1 MHSTATYV
9 TAAVVAALFLFQGR
23 PCTPMSHRSL
33 LFWDGLAIEPIIQ
46 CFWMLLLQPRTHLG
60 ISLLL
65 GVLKEKCS
73 LRKFKIGVVVSKPKV
88 LVYQDV
94 LICSCCCPN
103 SKWPTKLMC
112 ALVMVVAPPCHQH
125 FVTLL
130 LPLGH
135 LIILFLCTQGG
146 TGPDLMAMAASLIFQ
161 REGQTR
167 RRLTAWAE
175 CAFVM

>member
-9 TAAVVAALFLFQGR
+9 TAAVVAALFLFQER

-60 ISLLL
+60 INLLL

-94 LICSCCCPN
+94 LICSCCCPK
-103 SKWPTKLMC
+103 SKLMASKTVC
-112 ALVMVVAPPCHQH
+112 PYW
-125 FVTLL
+125 LL
-130 LPLGH
+130 LPIINILLPCYYLVI
-135 LIILFLCTQGG
+135 LIILFMSTQGV
-146 TGPDLMAMAASLIFQ
+146 TCLD
-161 REGQTR
+161 
-167 RRLTAWAE
+167 
-175 CAFVM
+175 V